1 MRSSAPL
8 RSGFRARARLE
19 RAVSAWARSRQG
31 EDQAPL
37 TLQSRRIYVLPTRT
51 GLVAAA
57 LLFVMVLA
65 GLNYQNNLA
74 LLLSFLLCGVALVSM
89 YECHRTLSGLQI
101 SSAQV
106 EATFAHTQG
115 ELLLAF
121 QNTTDTARR
130 SLRLRVSEVP
140 PQYFELAPHCISVM
154 HARYQARARGRQHID
169 RLHLS
174 SNAPLGLFRAWTW
187 LHLPLQALIYPA
199 PVRLRA
205 LPPPRGIPQRS
216 ERERRLSGD
225 EEWGWLRAFRDSD
238 PLRRVAW
245 KAYARGA
252 PLMVAHY
259 DAPAGARR
267 VLSLAA
273 LQHLPLESALS
284 QLADWVLECERR
296 GESYALE
303 LSGRSLV
310 AGHGLAH
317 RRRCLEALALYEAA

>member
-1 MRSSAPL
+1 MRSSAPS
-8 RSGFRARARLE
+8 RSRFRPRARLE

-37 TLQSRRIYVLPTRT
+37 TLHSRRIYILPTRT

-57 LLFVMVLA
+57 LLFVMLLA
-65 GLNYQNNLA
+65 GLNYENNLA

-89 YECHRTLSGLQI
+89 YECHRTFSGLEI
-101 SSAQV
+101 SSAQA
-106 EATFAHTQG
+106 ESAFAHTQG
-115 ELLLAF
+115 ELLLAC
-121 QNTTDTARR
+121 QNTSGTARR
-130 SLRLRVSEVP
+130 SLRLRVSAVP
-140 PQYFELAPHCISVM
+140 PKFFELAPYSAGVVR
-154 HARYQARARGRQHID
+154 ARYQALARGRQRID
-169 RLHLS
+169 RLQLS

-199 PVRLRA
+199 PARVRA
-205 LPPPRGIPQRS
+205 LPPPLGLPRRS

-225 EEWGWLRAFRDSD
+225 EEWAWLRTYRDSD

-267 VLSLAA
+267 VLSLQS
-273 LQHLPLESALS
+273 LHDLPLESALS

-303 LSGRSLV
+303 LPGHSV
-310 AGHGLAH
+310 PAGHGLAQ
-317 RRRCLEALALYEAA
+317 RRHCLEALALYEWP

>member
-1 MRSSAPL
+1 MRSSAPPQS
-8 RSGFRARARLE
+8 RFRPRARLE

-31 EDQAPL
+31 DDQAPL
-37 TLQSRRIYVLPTRT
+37 TLQSRRIYILPTRT

-57 LLFVMVLA
+57 LLFVMLLA
-65 GLNYQNNLA
+65 GLNYENNLA
-74 LLLSFLLCGVALVSM
+74 LLLSFLLSGVALVSM
-89 YECHRTLSGLQI
+89 YDCHRTLSGLQI

-106 EATFAHTQG
+106 ESAFAHTHG

-121 QNTTDTARR
+121 HNTGETARR
-130 SLRLRVSEVP
+130 SLRLRVSAVP
-140 PQYFELAPHCISVM
+140 PKLFELAPRSASVVRA
-154 HARYQARARGRQHID
+154 HYQAQARGRQRID

-199 PVRLRA
+199 PARVRA
-205 LPPPRGIPQRS
+205 LPPPLGLPRRS
-216 ERERRLSGD
+216 ERERRLTGD
-225 EEWGWLRAFRDSD
+225 EEWAWLRTFRDSD

-267 VLSLAA
+267 VLSLAP
-273 LQHLPLESALS
+273 LHDLPLESALS

-303 LSGRSLV
+303 LPGRSV
-310 AGHGLAH
+310 PAGHGLAQ
-317 RRRCLEALALYEAA
+317 RRHCLEALALYETP